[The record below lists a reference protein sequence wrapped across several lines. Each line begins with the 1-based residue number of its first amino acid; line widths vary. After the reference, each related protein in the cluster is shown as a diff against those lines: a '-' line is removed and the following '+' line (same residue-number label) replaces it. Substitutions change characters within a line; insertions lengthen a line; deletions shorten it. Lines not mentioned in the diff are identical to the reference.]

1 MKRGR
6 DGRQA
11 ENLPKIRNI
20 PLYAY
25 GLLAKLVGA
34 MLFAVISVLTALFL
48 LLLRLLRRKWP
59 VFGNLSRMLVAFSC
73 RLLIFLLRCIFFMK
87 LKVTDENKKKLK
99 ALRSAVI
106 VANHPSVLDMPV
118 LLSLVPRASL
128 IIPPKSR
135 FPLSLLK
142 GLYPEASS
150 WQGMLSACRADIDGG
165 GNIIIFPERHLT
177 PRSGTN
183 PYRRTAARLSQ
194 ELGCPVQPLYIG
206 GSDKRGLGSPAA
218 PLAYC
223 RTGLYAYEVKLLPQ
237 IPAGSYGEMKEREA
251 SVAIT
256 KKMHDEISAEAYLS
270 DYRIV

>member
-1 MKRGR
+1 MASRTK
-6 DGRQA
+6 
-11 ENLPKIRNI
+11 ENLPKIRNL

-34 MLFAVISVLTALFL
+34 VLFAVIAVLAALVL
-48 LLLRLLRRKWP
+48 LILKLLVPKKD
-59 VFGNLSRMLVAFSC
+59 FSKKLSGRAVSLSC
-73 RLLIFLLRCIFFMK
+73 RLFVSFLRCISFMK
-87 LKVTDENKKKLK
+87 LKVTEEDKKKLK

-106 VANHPSVLDMPV
+106 VANHPSVLDLPV
-118 LLSLVPRASL
+118 LLSLVPSASL
-128 IIPPKSR
+128 VIPPKPR

-142 GLYPEASS
+142 DAFTMADS
-150 WQGMLSACRADIDGG
+150 WGAMLMGCRNTVSRG

-183 PYRRTAARLSQ
+183 PYRRTAARLAR
-194 ELGCPVQPLYIG
+194 ECACPIQPLYIG

-223 RTGLYAYEVKLLPQ
+223 RTGIYLYELKLLPP
-237 IPAGSYGEMKEREA
+237 ILLAGYEQMKDREA
-251 SVAIT
+251 SAAVT
-256 KKMHDEISAEAYLS
+256 KKIHDEISAEAYLS